1 MTASP
6 LPRPAR
12 VAGVLIA
19 VVVGLG
25 LAVSVFALG
34 WIGVR
39 GAIAADHLRS
49 AQDSAGQVVANIGDP
64 TVAAA
69 AIAAVSD
76 DVSAAHALTSDPIWR
91 ALETT
96 PWLGAQLVAVATVA
110 SAADSVATDALTPL
124 ADVAATLSPAS
135 FKPTDGRVDVSAF
148 IAMQSA
154 ATTAATAMATADDS
168 LDRIPT
174 SALVGP
180 LRDVITQVTD
190 QFAAAQTGTQ
200 SLENASRL
208 VPAMLGAEGPRDYLV
223 LFQNNAEWRSLG
235 GINGAMVLIHTDGGA
250 LQLAT
255 TDAGSAFPGSDTSVV
270 PLSDEVTAIYGQ
282 RPGQWMQNVTQV
294 PDFAV
299 SAQLARRQWA
309 LKHGTEVDGVLALD
323 PIALSYILAATG
335 PVTLPSGDVLTSENA
350 VALLLND
357 VYLRYP
363 DTADQD
369 AFFAEATG
377 AIFGALTS
385 GPVDPSGLLTAL
397 AKAGDQNRLMIWSA
411 HDEDQELLANTSLAG
426 GLPRTDSEVSTFGVF
441 VNDGTGSKMDFYQ
454 SVDAQVLWESCTLDS
469 RDLAQGIADLNVT
482 VANNAPA
489 DAANLPDYVTA
500 AGWYGVP
507 PGSTRTVGYIY
518 LPEGFELTN
527 ATLSNGSG
535 FSGGMHDGRRVLSF
549 DVVLAPG
556 ESVVASVAASPT
568 SPTGATLVAQVTPTV
583 NANVTR
589 PISACL

>member
-6 LPRPAR
+6 LPRPFR
-12 VAGVLIA
+12 VAGVIVA
-19 VVVGLG
+19 WVVGLG
-25 LAVSVFALG
+25 LTFAVFSLG
-34 WIGVR
+34 WVGVR

-49 AQDSAGQVVANIGDP
+49 AQESARQVVDNIGDP
-64 TVAAA
+64 TVAAD
-69 AIAAVSD
+69 AIAEVSE

-96 PWLGAQLVAVATVA
+96 PWLGPQLVAVATVA
-110 SAADSVATDALTPL
+110 AAADSVATDALTPL
-124 ADVAATLSPAS
+124 ADVASTLSPQS
-135 FKPTDGRVDVSAF
+135 FKPTDGRVDVAAF

-154 ATTAATAMATADDS
+154 ATTAATAMATADES

-174 SALVGP
+174 SALIGP
-180 LRDVITQVTD
+180 LREVVTQVTD
-190 QFAAAQTGTQ
+190 EFAVARTGTQ

-208 VPAMLGAEGPRDYLV
+208 VPAMLGADGPRDYLV

-255 TDAGSAFPGSDTSVV
+255 TDAGSAFARSDASVL
-270 PLSDEVTAIYGQ
+270 PLSDEITAIYGQ

-299 SAQLARRQWA
+299 AAQLARQQWA
-309 LKHGTEVDGVLALD
+309 LKHGNEVDGVLALD

-335 PVTLPSGDVLTSENA
+335 PVTLASGDVLTSENA
-350 VALLLND
+350 VALLLNE

-369 AFFAEATG
+369 AFFAQATG

-385 GPVDPSGLLTAL
+385 GSVDPSGLLTAL
-397 AKAGDQNRLMIWSA
+397 SKAGDQHRLMIWSA
-411 HDEDQELLANTSLAG
+411 HDEDQQLLANTSLAG

-454 SVDAQVLWESCTLDS
+454 SADTSLVWESCSLDS
-469 RDLAQGIADLNVT
+469 REMAEGTASLTVT
-482 VANNAPA
+482 IANNAPA
-489 DAANLPDYVTA
+489 DAASLPDYVTA
-500 AGWYGVP
+500 AGWYGIP
-507 PGSTRTVGYIY
+507 PGTTRTVGYVY
-518 LPEGFELTN
+518 LPEGFELVR
-527 ATLSNGSG
+527 AELSNGGG
-535 FSGGMHDGRRVLSF
+535 FGGGMHDGRRVLSF
-549 DVVLAPG
+549 DVLLAPG
-556 ESVVASVAASPT
+556 ESVAVSVAAAST
-568 SPTGATLVAQVTPTV
+568 SPTGAQLVAQVTPTV
-583 NANVTR
+583 NVNVTT
-589 PISACL
+589 PISTCL